1 MFRKK
6 TKTFPQGGIHPDDK
20 KYSDSKAITDL
31 PLPGV
36 VYIPCSQHIGA
47 PAVPV
52 VQPGDKVLA
61 GQLIAQ
67 RKGFISAN
75 VHSSV
80 SGTVRKMVDLPDPEG
95 WKKQSFEI
103 EVSGDE
109 WLPEID
115 RSPEI
120 KTDITADPDEI
131 RAKVTAAGIV
141 GLGGATFP
149 ADVKLSIPPGKT
161 AEFLIINGVE
171 CEPYLT
177 SDHRL
182 MLEKADEII
191 VGIRI
196 ALKALGLKKALVG
209 VEDNTPDAIERLQ
222 HAAAPYPEIEIYA
235 LKVWYPQGGE
245 RQLVKALTNR
255 EIPPPP
261 KGLPIDVGCVVFNVA
276 TCFSIYEAVQKNK
289 PLIER
294 IVTVTGDSVK
304 NPCNF
309 RVRIGTPIRTLID
322 AAGGLPE
329 DTAKVIR
336 GSVMMGKAIPDIS
349 IPVTK
354 GAGGIVIIPEK
365 EAKRKQKQVCIRCAK
380 CVSVCP
386 LGMEPYLLMTLVER
400 GRLDE
405 AEAEKVVNC
414 CECGC
419 CSFICPSSRP
429 LLDYIRY
436 GKASVLQRMKARQ
449 QK

>member
-1 MFRKK
+1 MKNNI
-6 TKTFPQGGIHPDDK
+6 TTFPQGGVHPDDK
-20 KYSDSKAITDL
+20 KFSDSKPIVDL
-31 PLPGV
+31 PIPKI
-36 VYIPCSQHIGA
+36 VYIPYSQHIGA

-52 VQPGDKVLA
+52 VLPGEKVRV
-61 GQLIAQ
+61 GQLIAA
-67 RKGFISAN
+67 RKGFVSAN

-95 WKKQSFEI
+95 RKRQSFEI
-103 EVSGDE
+103 DVEGDE

-115 RSPEI
+115 RSLQI
-120 KTDITADPDEI
+120 KHDIHASPDEI

-149 ADVKLSIPPGKT
+149 ADIKLSIPEGKT
-161 AEFLIINGVE
+161 ADYLIINGVE

-182 MLEKADEII
+182 MLEKTAEII

-196 ALKALGLKKALVG
+196 VLKALGLTKALVG
-209 VEDNTPDAIERLQ
+209 IEGNTPDAIERLTQ
-222 HAAAPYPEIEIYA
+222 EAAPYSDIKIIP
-235 LKVWYPQGGE
+235 LMVKYPQGGE

-261 KGLPIDVGCVVFNVA
+261 QGLPIDVGCVVFNIA

-289 PLIER
+289 PLIDR
-294 IVTVTGDSVK
+294 IVTVTGDHVK
-304 NPCNF
+304 NPSNF
-309 RVRIGTPIRTLID
+309 RVRIGTPIQALID
-322 AAGGLPE
+322 AAGGLPD

-354 GAGGIVIIPEK
+354 GAGGIVILPAK
-365 EAKRKQKQVCIRCAK
+365 DAKRKTSSVCIRCAK
-380 CVSVCP
+380 CVSACP
-386 LGMEPYLLMTLVER
+386 LGMEPYLLMSLVER
-400 GRLDE
+400 GHLDQ
-405 AEAEKVVNC
+405 AESERVTSC

-419 CSFICPSSRP
+419 CSFTCPANRP
-429 LLDYIRY
+429 LLDYIRL
-436 GKASVLQRMKARQ
+436 GKTAVLAKMKARQ
-449 QK
+449 KR

>member
-1 MFRKK
+1 M
-6 TKTFPQGGIHPDDK
+6 KTFPQGGIHPDDK
-20 KYSDSKAITDL
+20 KFSEQKAIVDL
-31 PLPGV
+31 PLPETV
-36 VYIPCSQHIGA
+36 FIPCSQHIGA

-52 VQPGDKVLA
+52 VQPGDKVLV

-67 RKGFISAN
+67 RQGFISAN

-80 SGTVRKMVDLPDPEG
+80 SGTVKKMVELPDPEG
-95 WKKQSFEI
+95 WKKPSFEI

-109 WLPEID
+109 WLEGID
-115 RSPEI
+115 RSPEL
-120 KTDITADPDEI
+120 KKDITATPDEI

-149 ADVKLSIPPGKT
+149 ADIKLSIPPGKS

-182 MLEKADEII
+182 MLEKTEEII

-209 VEDNTPDAIERLQ
+209 VEANTPDAIEQLRKF
-222 HAAAPYPEIEIYA
+222 AVPYPEIEIIA

-261 KGLPIDVGCVVFNVA
+261 RGLPIDVGCVVFNVA

-289 PLIER
+289 PLIDR
-294 IVTVTGDSVK
+294 VVTVTGDSVK
-304 NPCNF
+304 NPSNF
-309 RVRIGTPIRTLID
+309 RVRIGTSIRTLID

-329 DTAKVIR
+329 DAAKVIR

-349 IPVTK
+349 IPITK
-354 GAGGIVIIPEK
+354 GAGGIVIISEK

-386 LGMEPYLLMTLVER
+386 LGMEPYLLMTLVEQ

-405 AEAEKVVNC
+405 AELEKITNC

-419 CSFICPSSRP
+419 CSFTCPSNRP

>member
-1 MFRKK
+1 MSNKV
-6 TKTFPQGGIHPDDK
+6 KTFPQGGIHPDDK
-20 KYSDSKAITDL
+20 KFSGGKPIVDM
-31 PLPGV
+31 PLPKIV
-36 VYIPCSQHIGA
+36 HIPCSQHIGA

-52 VQPGDKVLA
+52 VEPGAKVLT
-61 GQLIAQ
+61 GQVIAK
-67 RKGFISAN
+67 RNGFISAN

-80 SGTVRKMVDLPDPEG
+80 SGTVKRMVELPDPEG
-95 WKKQSFEI
+95 RKRQSFEI
-103 EVSGDE
+103 EVEGDN
-109 WLPEID
+109 WAADID
-115 RSPEI
+115 RSPWV
-120 KTDITADPDEI
+120 KKDIDVSPDEI
-131 RAKVTAAGIV
+131 RARVAEAGIV

-191 VGIRI
+191 VGIKI
-196 ALKALGLKKALVG
+196 VLKALGLTKALVG
-209 VEDNTPDAIERLQ
+209 IENNTPDAIERMQ
-222 HAAAPYPEIEIYA
+222 QAAGADPQIEIIP

-261 KGLPIDVGCVVFNVA
+261 RGLPIDVKCVVFNVA
-276 TCFSIYEAVQKNK
+276 TCFAVYEAVQKQK

-294 IVTVTGDSVK
+294 VVTVTGDSVK
-304 NPCNF
+304 DPSNF

-329 DTAKVIR
+329 DTGKVIR
-336 GSVMMGKAIPDIS
+336 GSVMMGKAMPDIS

-354 GAGGIVIIPEK
+354 GAGGIVILPRKDSARK
-365 EAKRKQKQVCIRCAK
+365 EQQVCIRCAK
-380 CVSVCP
+380 CVSACP
-386 LGMEPYLLMTLVER
+386 LGMEPYLLMSLVEHD
-400 GRLDE
+400 RLDE
-405 AEAEKVVNC
+405 AEAEKITSC

-419 CSFICPSSRP
+419 CSFTCPSNRP
-429 LLDYIRY
+429 LLDYIRL
-436 GKASVLQRMKARQ
+436 GKTRVLQRIKARQ
-449 QK
+449 KS